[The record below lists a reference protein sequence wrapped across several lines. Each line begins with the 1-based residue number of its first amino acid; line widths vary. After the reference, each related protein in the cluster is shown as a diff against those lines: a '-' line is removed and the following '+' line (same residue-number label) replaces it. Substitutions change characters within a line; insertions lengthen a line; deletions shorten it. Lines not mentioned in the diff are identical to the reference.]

1 MKGFETPEGVS
12 DELFKEYKI
21 KQDVIDKLNEVF
33 RSYGYRKVATP
44 TIEYYDIFSSIK
56 SPILKDEMFKLVDN
70 SGELLTLRP
79 DVTIPIARIVA
90 KNYKQDR
97 ERYKVSYTNQVF
109 KMKTELKRESTQ
121 AGIEYFGNPD
131 AEADGEVISNAIEC
145 LKKCNVDFK
154 IEIGN
159 ARYYKAL
166 LDETDLSEELKSK
179 LKNLIEYKNFV
190 ELKSFVNSLDMDENL
205 KEAIISVPSL
215 YGSFDTVIEE
225 AEKQCLNENMKKAL
239 EELEKIH
246 SLIQDYGYEDYV
258 SMDLGLI
265 NDLDYYTGVIFKGYI
280 KGYGDSILSGG
291 RYDKLTEYYGESIPA
306 TGFGISVDDLLNGME
321 VQSKIEEEN
330 SYAPDYRINYIKEN
344 RKDAINKAKELRNE
358 GFIVE
363 LQRVDSHEGSNN
375 KDAKNIIDM

>member
-21 KQDVIDKLNEVF
+21 KQDVLDKLNEVF
-33 RSYGYRKVATP
+33 RSYGYRRVSTP

-79 DVTIPIARIVA
+79 DATIPIARVVA
-90 KNYKQDR
+90 KNYKEDKGI
-97 ERYKVSYTNQVF
+97 YKVSYTNQVF

-131 AEADGEVISNAIEC
+131 AEADGEVISNSIEC
-145 LKKCNVDFK
+145 LLKCGVDFK

-166 LDETDLSEELKSK
+166 LDETDLSESIKNQ

-190 ELKSFVNSLDMDENL
+190 ELKSFVNSLNMDQTL
-205 KEAIISVPSL
+205 KDAIISVPSL
-215 YGSFDTVIEE
+215 YGSFDTVVEE
-225 AEKQCLNENMKKAL
+225 AEKHCLNENMKKAL

-246 SLIQDYGYEDYV
+246 SLICDYGYQEYV

-265 NDLDYYTGVIFKGYI
+265 NDLDYYTGVIFKGYV

-321 VQSKIEEEN
+321 VQNKLEEEQK
-330 SYAPDYRINYIKEN
+330 YKADYRIYYIKEN
-344 RKDAINKAKELRNE
+344 RKEAIVKAKELRAE

-363 LQRVDSHEGSNN
+363 LQKVEAHDDKNEN
-375 KDAKNIIDM
+375 DAENVIRI